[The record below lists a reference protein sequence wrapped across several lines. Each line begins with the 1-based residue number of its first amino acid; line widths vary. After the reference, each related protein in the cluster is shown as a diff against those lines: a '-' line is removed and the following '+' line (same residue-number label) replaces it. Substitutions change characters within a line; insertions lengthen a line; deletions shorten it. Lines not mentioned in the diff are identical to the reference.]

1 MTDLSRVRVAGPL
14 EPFAAGFAAELVGL
28 GYTSQPAAQQLRLMA
43 HVSRWLAAEGRDA
56 AALDGAA
63 LDAFV
68 VARRAAGYSNHLTAS
83 ALRPLLAYLRS
94 LGVVAGQVALVPVGP
109 VEVALECYRQYL
121 TVERGLSAVTV
132 RVYCDAVRPFL
143 AGRVSPD
150 RRSLDLQGLR
160 AAHVTAFV
168 VARCRV
174 QSRGAAKHTTT
185 ALRSLLVYLHVS
197 GEIGRSLAAA
207 VPPVAAWRLAGLP
220 KGLEPGQVQA
230 LLASCDRETAGGRR
244 DFAILTMLVRLG
256 VRAGEV
262 AAVSLDDV
270 HWRAGEITV
279 RGKGTRCDR
288 LPLPADV
295 GEAVSAYLHD
305 RHAASAQERA
315 LFVRVKAP
323 LVALTSCGVS
333 SVVAAAARRAGL
345 GTVGAH
351 RLRHTAATQMLRAGA
366 SLPQIGQVLRHRHM
380 STTAIYA
387 KTDREAL
394 REIARPWPGG
404 RA

>member
-143 AGRVSPD
+143 AGGFRPIGGA
-150 RRSLDLQGLR
+150 LICR
-160 AAHVTAFV
+160 A
-168 VARCRV
+168 C
-174 QSRGAAKHTTT
+174 
-185 ALRSLLVYLHVS
+185 
-197 GEIGRSLAAA
+197 
-207 VPPVAAWRLAGLP
+207 VPR
-220 KGLEPGQVQA
+220 
-230 LLASCDRETAGGRR
+230 T
-244 DFAILTMLVRLG
+244 
-256 VRAGEV
+256 
-262 AAVSLDDV
+262 
-270 HWRAGEITV
+270 
-279 RGKGTRCDR
+279 
-288 LPLPADV
+288 
-295 GEAVSAYLHD
+295 
-305 RHAASAQERA
+305 
-315 LFVRVKAP
+315 
-323 LVALTSCGVS
+323 
-333 SVVAAAARRAGL
+333 
-345 GTVGAH
+345 
-351 RLRHTAATQMLRAGA
+351 
-366 SLPQIGQVLRHRHM
+366 
-380 STTAIYA
+380 
-387 KTDREAL
+387 
-394 REIARPWPGG
+394 
-404 RA
+404 